1 MQIIS
6 VDIAKLSSVEMSR
19 QEKQREL
26 CTGEATCSQRKEEEE
41 KERADGAKQK
51 NKIASDRRVKM

>member
-26 CTGEATCSQRKEEEE
+26 CTGEATCS
-41 KERADGAKQK
+41 
-51 NKIASDRRVKM
+51 